1 MANVYGSRD
10 KNQFPLPSVD
20 STQTY
25 YTLVNTETGETT
37 LKRLNRLI
45 PPSKIGGFAEA
56 QDQTVGTIPA
66 TGPNKGKFIPN
77 EGILG
82 IGGITETERKAFA
95 QQPQALQQVKDKAL
109 QTSSNAQRDIAIAQG
124 VPVNETAIAAR
135 SNQLA
140 NNGAATTPLSGDQPG
155 GGTEATVA
163 GVEQGLTNLSN
174 TQIAGSKKTR
184 LVTQYPSDSLLK
196 YPIDM
201 DTKQDCIKFTMLEY
215 RPRKLSPKLL
225 GEGKVLED
233 RPEAENKG
241 EIQTRGKTV
250 VLPIQ
255 PSISDTNAV
264 KWGEDTLNAFQGIAA
279 AAALGSIENGVVG
292 ATESITGIQKLFASS
307 GAMESLKNAAAAYF
321 AGEAAQVKGLVPRVL
336 GGIINPN
343 MELLFEGPQLRTFQF
358 NFTLSAREPNES
370 KNIRNII
377 RFFKQGMSVKR
388 AETDLFLKAPHT
400 FEIKYVYGLTQDH
413 HPWINRIKEC
423 ALTGCTVNY
432 TPAGSYATFGDG
444 AMTSYEIGLQ
454 FAELEAIYDD
464 DYKLLDENT
473 NDPNNIVIGY

>member
-1 MANVYGSRD
+1 MANKVKDGGLGLPFGTKTLPGTLSVFDDGTAKWTYRD
-10 KNQFPLPSVD
+10 DTNPIVAGFGDQSTFTSSKKPDGTWTWSPTTDKSISNLSGRVGLTEKQITEGLYKTPAVQTVLNGQRVNLLGGIPTAKKIDPSLPLV
-20 STQTY
+20 TG
-25 YTLVNTETGETT
+25 TETNPTT
-37 LKRLNRLI
+37 
-45 PPSKIGGFAEA
+45 PVE
-56 QDQTVGTIPA
+56 
-66 TGPNKGKFIPN
+66 
-77 EGILG
+77 
-82 IGGITETERKAFA
+82 
-95 QQPQALQQVKDKAL
+95 
-109 QTSSNAQRDIAIAQG
+109 QTSSTST
-124 VPVNETAIAAR
+124 E
-135 SNQLA
+135 
-140 NNGAATTPLSGDQPG
+140 

-264 KWGEDTLNAFQGIAA
+264 KWGEDTMNAFQGIAA
-279 AAALGSIENGVVG
+279 AVALGSIRDGVVG

-307 GAMESLKNAAAAYF
+307 GATESLKNAAAAYF

-388 AETDLFLKAPHT
+388 AQTDLFLKAPHT
-400 FEIKYVYGLTQDH
+400 FEIKYIYGITQKD

-464 DYKLLDENT
+464 DYGKGSTGNESE
-473 NDPNNIVIGY
+473 IGY

>member
-1 MANVYGSRD
+1 MANVYGSRN
-10 KNQFPLPSVD
+10 KNQFPLPSVE
-20 STQTY
+20 SGETY
-25 YTLVNTETGETT
+25 YTLVNTENGEIT

-45 PPSKIGGFAEA
+45 PDSKIGGFAEA

-77 EGILG
+77 EGIFG
-82 IGGITETERKAFA
+82 VGGITETERKAFA
-95 QQPQALQQVKDKAL
+95 QQPQALQEVKKKAL
-109 QTSSNAQRDIAIAQG
+109 QTSGNAQRTISTEQG
-124 VPVNETAIAAR
+124 IPVNENAIAAR

-140 NNGAATTPLSGDQPG
+140 NNGVATTPLSGDPQASSINAESFG
-155 GGTEATVA
+155 E
-163 GVEQGLTNLSN
+163 GVSKLNEYK
-174 TQIAGSKKTR
+174 IAGSTKTR
-184 LVTQYPSDSLLK
+184 AVTQYPDNSLLR

-201 DTKQDCIKFTMLEY
+201 DKTQDYMQFTMLEY
-215 RPRKLSPKLL
+215 RPRKLDINVTR
-225 GEGKVLED
+225 GGGAFVD
-233 RPEAENKG
+233 RPEAKNEN

-255 PSISDTNAV
+255 PSITDANTV
-264 KWGEDTLNAFQGIAA
+264 RWQEDSMNSLEAIAA
-279 AAALGSIENGVVG
+279 AAALSTIQNGVGG
-292 ATESITGIQKLFASS
+292 AVEAATGVASIIAGNNPFL
-307 GAMESLKNAAAAYF
+307 GNVAAAFF
-321 AGEAAQVKGLVPRVL
+321 AQQASGVKGLLPRTL
-336 GGIINPN
+336 GGILNPN
-343 MELLFEGPQLRTFQF
+343 IELLFEGPQLRTFQF
-358 NFTLSAREPNES
+358 NIVLSAREENES

-388 AETDLFLKAPHT
+388 AQTDLFLKAPHT
-400 FEIKYVYGLTQDH
+400 FEIKYIYGLTQKD

-464 DYKLLDENT
+464 DYKNSGGKGNESE
-473 NDPNNIVIGY
+473 IGY

>member
-1 MANVYGSRD
+1 MANVYGSRN

-25 YTLVNTETGETT
+25 YTLVNTETGEIT
-37 LKRLNRLI
+37 LKRFNRSQIIDSALADE
-45 PPSKIGGFAEA
+45 FDA
-56 QDQTVGTIPA
+56 TVGTIPS

-77 EGILG
+77 DAFLG
-82 IGGITETERKAFA
+82 INGITENEKKAFA
-95 QQPQALQQVKDKAL
+95 QQPQALQQVKDKARE
-109 QTSSNAQRDIAIAQG
+109 TSNNAQRDLNVDLQTRQKRT
-124 VPVNETAIAAR
+124 NELL
-135 SNQLA
+135 Q
-140 NNGAATTPLSGDQPG
+140 NGRVDTPPSGDQPDG
-155 GGTEATVA
+155 ETGATA
-163 GVEQGLTNLSN
+163 GRVEQGLTNLTN

-184 LVTQYPSDSLLK
+184 LVTQYPDKSLLR
-196 YPIDM
+196 YPINM
-201 DTKQDCIKFTMLEY
+201 DETQDYIQFTMLEY

-225 GEGKVLED
+225 GEGKAVED
-233 RPEAENKG
+233 RLEAK
-241 EIQTRGKTV
+241 TRGSTV

-255 PSISDTNAV
+255 PSISDTNTV
-264 KWGEDTLNAFQGIAA
+264 KWGEDTMNAFEGIAA
-279 AAALGSIENGVVG
+279 AVALGSINNGVVG
-292 ATESITGIQKLFASS
+292 ATESITGIEKLFASS

-321 AGEAAQVKGLVPRVL
+321 AGQAAQVKGLVPRVL

-343 MELLFEGPQLRTFQF
+343 IELLFEGPQLRTFQF

-400 FEIKYVYGLTQDH
+400 FEIKYIYGITQKE
-413 HPWINRIKEC
+413 HPWINKIKEC

-454 FAELEAIYDD
+454 FTELEAIYDD
-464 DYKLLDENT
+464 DYAEADKAIGGGLDSS
-473 NDPNNIVIGY
+473 IGY

>member
-1 MANVYGSRD
+1 MANKVKEGGLGLPFDGKILTGNLTTFDDGTAKWTYKDDTTLFGDQSTFTSSKKPDGTWTWSPTTD
-10 KNQFPLPSVD
+10 KSIPNLSGRVGLTEKQITEGLYKTPAVQTALNGQRVNLLGGIPAAKKIDPSLPLV
-20 STQTY
+20 TG
-25 YTLVNTETGETT
+25 TETNPTT
-37 LKRLNRLI
+37 
-45 PPSKIGGFAEA
+45 PVE
-56 QDQTVGTIPA
+56 
-66 TGPNKGKFIPN
+66 
-77 EGILG
+77 
-82 IGGITETERKAFA
+82 
-95 QQPQALQQVKDKAL
+95 
-109 QTSSNAQRDIAIAQG
+109 QTSSTSSLTS
-124 VPVNETAIAAR
+124 E
-135 SNQLA
+135 S
-140 NNGAATTPLSGDQPG
+140 ATTG
-155 GGTEATVA
+155 A
-163 GVEQGLTNLSN
+163 NLLN
-174 TQIAGSKKTR
+174 NMQIAGSDATR
-184 LVTQYPSDSLLK
+184 KVTDYPDNSLLK

-233 RPEAENKG
+233 RPEAKTELK
-241 EIQTRGKTV
+241 TRGSTV
-250 VLPIQ
+250 ILPIQ

-307 GAMESLKNAAAAYF
+307 GAMESLKKAAAAYF

-358 NFTLSAREPNES
+358 NFTLSAREPDES

-388 AETDLFLKAPHT
+388 AKTDLFLKAPHT
-400 FEIKYVYGLTQDH
+400 FEIKYIYGITQKD

>member
-1 MANVYGSRD
+1 MANVYGSRNL
-10 KNQFPLPSVD
+10 NQFPLPSVD

-25 YTLVNTETGETT
+25 YTLVNTETGEIT
-37 LKRLNRLI
+37 LKRFNRSQIIDSALADE
-45 PPSKIGGFAEA
+45 FDA
-56 QDQTVGTIPA
+56 TVGTIPA

-77 EGILG
+77 DAFLG
-82 IGGITETERKAFA
+82 INGITENEKKAFA
-95 QQPQALQQVKDKAL
+95 QQPQALQQVKDKARE
-109 QTSSNAQRDIAIAQG
+109 TSNNAQRDLNVDLQTRQKRT
-124 VPVNETAIAAR
+124 NELL
-135 SNQLA
+135 Q
-140 NNGAATTPLSGDQPG
+140 NGRVDTPPSGDQPD
-155 GGTEATVA
+155 GGTGATA
-163 GVEQGLTNLSN
+163 GGVEQGLTNLTN

-184 LVTQYPSDSLLK
+184 LVTQYPDKSLLR

-201 DTKQDCIKFTMLEY
+201 DKTQDYIQFTMLEY

-233 RPEAENKG
+233 RLEAK
-241 EIQTRGKTV
+241 TRGSTV

-255 PSISDTNAV
+255 PSISDTNTV
-264 KWGEDTLNAFQGIAA
+264 KWGEDTMNAFEGIAA
-279 AAALGSIENGVVG
+279 AVALGSIKDGVVG
-292 ATESITGIQKLFASS
+292 ATESITGIEKLFASS
-307 GAMESLKNAAAAYF
+307 SAMESLKNAAAAYF
-321 AGEAAQVKGLVPRVL
+321 AGQAAQVKGLVPRVL

-343 MELLFEGPQLRTFQF
+343 IELLFEGPQLRTFQF

-400 FEIKYVYGLTQDH
+400 FEIKYIYGITQKD

>member
-37 LKRLNRLI
+37 LKRLDRLI

-124 VPVNETAIAAR
+124 IPVNETAIAAR

-140 NNGAATTPLSGDQPG
+140 NNGAATTPLSGDQPA
-155 GGTEATVA
+155 GGTEATAA
-163 GVEQGLTNLSN
+163 GVGQGLTNLSN

-225 GEGKVLED
+225 GEGKAVED
-233 RPEAENKG
+233 RPEATTELK
-241 EIQTRGKTV
+241 TRGSTV

-255 PSISDTNAV
+255 PSISDTNTV
-264 KWGEDTLNAFQGIAA
+264 KWGEDTMNSFQAIAA
-279 AAALGSIENGVVG
+279 ATALGTINDGVVG
-292 ATESITGIQKLFASS
+292 ATESISGIAKLFATTS
-307 GAMESLKNAAAAYF
+307 GSLSNAAAAYF
-321 AGEAAQVKGLVPRVL
+321 AGEAAQVKGLLPRVL

-343 MELLFEGPQLRTFQF
+343 IELLFEGPQLRTFQF
-358 NFTLSAREPNES
+358 NFTLSAREPDES

-400 FEIKYVYGLTQDH
+400 FEIKYIYGLTQKD

-432 TPAGSYATFGDG
+432 TPAGSYATFIDG

-454 FAELEAIYDD
+454 FSELEAIYDD
-464 DYKLLDENT
+464 DYLELSENE
-473 NDPNNIVIGY
+473 IGY

>member
-1 MANVYGSRD
+1 MADVYGSRD
-10 KNQFPLPSVD
+10 KNQFHLPSVD

-37 LKRLNRLI
+37 LKRLDRLI

-95 QQPQALQQVKDKAL
+95 QQPQALQEVKKRSL
-109 QTSSNAQRDIAIAQG
+109 QTSGNAQRDIAKSQG

-135 SNQLA
+135 SNELA
-140 NNGAATTPLSGDQPG
+140 DNGVATTPLSGDQPG
-155 GGTEATVA
+155 GGTGATA
-163 GVEQGLTNLSN
+163 TGVEQGLTNLTN

-225 GEGKVLED
+225 GEGKALEN
-233 RPEAENKG
+233 RLEATTELK
-241 EIQTRGKTV
+241 TRGSTV

-255 PSISDTNAV
+255 TSISDTNTV
-264 KWGEDTLNAFQGIAA
+264 KWGEDTMNAFEGIAA
-279 AAALGSIENGVVG
+279 AVALGSIENGVVG
-292 ATESITGIQKLFASS
+292 ATESITGIEKLFASS
-307 GAMESLKNAAAAYF
+307 GAMESLKNAAAAHF
-321 AGEAAQVKGLVPRVL
+321 AGQAAQVKGLVPRVL

-343 MELLFEGPQLRTFQF
+343 IELLFEGPQLRTFQF
-358 NFTLSAREPNES
+358 NFTLSAREENES

-464 DYKLLDENT
+464 DYGKGSTGNESE
-473 NDPNNIVIGY
+473 IGY

>member
-1 MANVYGSRD
+1 MANVYGSRNL
-10 KNQFPLPSVD
+10 NQFPLPSVD

-25 YTLVNTETGETT
+25 YTLVNSQTGEII
-37 LKRLNRLI
+37 LKRFNKFQI
-45 PPSKIGGFAEA
+45 VDSSAADEF
-56 QDQTVGTIPA
+56 DTTVGTIPA

-82 IGGITETERKAFA
+82 IGGITETEKKAFA
-95 QQPQALQQVKDKAL
+95 QQPQALQVVKDQAL
-109 QTSSNAQRDIAIAQG
+109 KTSGNALRKISTDQGIPADENRIATISN
-124 VPVNETAIAAR
+124 E
-135 SNQLA
+135 LA
-140 NNGAATTPLSGDQPG
+140 NNGVATTPLSGDPPASNITAKTFEG
-155 GGTEATVA
+155 GIDFLGK
-163 GVEQGLTNLSN
+163 N
-174 TQIAGSKKTR
+174 QIAGSDATR
-184 LVTQYPSDSLLK
+184 KVTQYPDNSLLR

-201 DTKQDCIKFTMLEY
+201 DKTQDYMQFTMLEY
-215 RPRKLSPKLL
+215 RPRKLDINVTR
-225 GEGKVLED
+225 GGGAFVD
-233 RPEAENKG
+233 RPEAKNEN

-255 PSISDTNAV
+255 PSITDANTV
-264 KWGEDTLNAFQGIAA
+264 RWQEDSMNSLEAIAA
-279 AAALGSIENGVVG
+279 AAALSTINKGVAGAVEAATGVASIIAGNN
-292 ATESITGIQKLFASS
+292 
-307 GAMESLKNAAAAYF
+307 ESLGNVAAAFF
-321 AGEAAQVKGLVPRVL
+321 AQQASGTKGLLPRTL
-336 GGIINPN
+336 GGILNPN
-343 MELLFEGPQLRTFQF
+343 LELLFEGPQLRTFQF
-358 NFTLSAREPNES
+358 NIVLSAREPNES

-388 AETDLFLKAPHT
+388 AQTDLFLKAPHT
-400 FEIKYVYGLTQDH
+400 FEIKYIYGITQKE
-413 HPWINRIKEC
+413 HPWINKIKEC

>member
-1 MANVYGSRD
+1 MADVYGSRD
-10 KNQFPLPSVD
+10 KNQFPLSSVD

-56 QDQTVGTIPA
+56 QDQTVGTIPT

-95 QQPQALQQVKDKAL
+95 QQPQAVIQVKDKAIETSNNAQKDLNVDL
-109 QTSSNAQRDIAIAQG
+109 QTRQKRT
-124 VPVNETAIAAR
+124 NE
-135 SNQLA
+135 LL
-140 NNGAATTPLSGDQPG
+140 NNGRIDTPPAGDQPE
-155 GGTEATVA
+155 GGTEATA
-163 GVEQGLTNLSN
+163 TGVEQGLTNLTN
-174 TQIAGSKKTR
+174 TQIVGSKKTR
-184 LVTQYPSDSLLK
+184 LVTQYPRDSLLK

-215 RPRKLSPKLL
+215 RPRKLSPQLL
-225 GEGKVLED
+225 GEGKVVED
-233 RPEAENKG
+233 RLGATTELK
-241 EIQTRGKTV
+241 TRGSTV

-279 AAALGSIENGVVG
+279 AVALGSIKDGVVG

-307 GAMESLKNAAAAYF
+307 GAMESLKNAAAAHF
-321 AGEAAQVKGLVPRVL
+321 AQEAAQVKGLVPRVL

-358 NFTLSAREPNES
+358 NIVLSAREPNES

-388 AETDLFLKAPHT
+388 ARTDLFLKAPHT
-400 FEIKYVYGLTQDH
+400 FEIKYIYGITQED

-464 DYKLLDENT
+464 DYVNGSTGNESE
-473 NDPNNIVIGY
+473 IGY

>member
-1 MANVYGSRD
+1 MADVYGSRNL
-10 KNQFPLPSVD
+10 NQFRLPSVD

-25 YTLVNTETGETT
+25 YTLVNSKTGEIT
-37 LKRLNRLI
+37 LKRLNKFYLD
-45 PPSKIGGFAEA
+45 SEFADDVDA
-56 QDQTVGTIPA
+56 TVGTIPA
-66 TGPNKGKFIPN
+66 TGPNKGRFIPN
-77 EGILG
+77 DAFLG
-82 IGGITETERKAFA
+82 INGITENEKKAFA

-109 QTSSNAQRDIAIAQG
+109 QTSGNALRAISTDQGIPVDENRIATISN
-124 VPVNETAIAAR
+124 E
-135 SNQLA
+135 LA
-140 NNGAATTPLSGDQPG
+140 DNGASTTSLSGDQPASNVTAG
-155 GGTEATVA
+155 SFAT
-163 GVEQGLTNLSN
+163 GVTKLNEYK
-174 TQIAGSKKTR
+174 IAGSTKTR
-184 LVTQYPSDSLLK
+184 AVTQYPDNSLLR

-201 DTKQDCIKFTMLEY
+201 DRTQDYMQFTMLEY
-215 RPRKLSPKLL
+215 RPRKLSINASK
-225 GEGKVLED
+225 GGGAFED
-233 RPEAENKG
+233 RPEAKNEN

-255 PSISDTNAV
+255 PSIADANTV
-264 KWGEDTLNAFQGIAA
+264 RWQEDSMNSLEAIAA
-279 AAALGSIENGVVG
+279 AAALGTIKNGVVG
-292 ATESITGIQKLFASS
+292 AQQAVEGIASIASGNSESLANIAAALFAQQAS
-307 GAMESLKNAAAAYF
+307 GT
-321 AGEAAQVKGLVPRVL
+321 KGLITRTL
-336 GGIINPN
+336 GGILNPN
-343 MELLFEGPQLRTFQF
+343 IELLFEGPQLRTFQF
-358 NFTLSAREPNES
+358 NIVLSSREPNES

-388 AETDLFLKAPHT
+388 AQTDLFLKAPHT
-400 FEIKYVYGLTQDH
+400 FEIKYIYGITQKD